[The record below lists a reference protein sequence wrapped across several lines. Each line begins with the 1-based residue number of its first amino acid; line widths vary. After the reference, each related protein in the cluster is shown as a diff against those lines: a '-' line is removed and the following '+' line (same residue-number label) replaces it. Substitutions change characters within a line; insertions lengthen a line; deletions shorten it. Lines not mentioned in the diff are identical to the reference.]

1 MSNYT
6 PKLYISWNQMSVF
19 ERSKDQYVKQYLL
32 GIKFQTNKYM
42 ERGLELADTLN
53 DKAKREEVES
63 ELGNDMAMVLLLLP
77 QYKET
82 EKEINVRWMNIPMF
96 GKLDGWN
103 EDTFTLGEVKSGK
116 KWTQKRANEHGQL
129 LFYASMI
136 YALYGK
142 IPNIKLHWA
151 ETQEDII
158 GQVIFTGKVETFDV
172 KYTLKD
178 ILRFYTRL
186 KKVYKG
192 ISELT
197 LKTFNI

>member
-1 MSNYT
+1 
-6 PKLYISWNQMSVF
+6 
-19 ERSKDQYVKQYLL
+19 
-32 GIKFQTNKYM
+32 M

-96 GKLDGWN
+96 GKLDGWD

-142 IPNIKLHWA
+142 IPNIKLH
-151 ETQEDII
+151 
-158 GQVIFTGKVETFDV
+158 
-172 KYTLKD
+172 
-178 ILRFYTRL
+178 
-186 KKVYKG
+186 
-192 ISELT
+192 
-197 LKTFNI
+197 

>member
-1 MSNYT
+1 
-6 PKLYISWNQMSVF
+6 MSVF

-96 GKLDGWN
+96 GKLDG
-103 EDTFTLGEVKSGK
+103 
-116 KWTQKRANEHGQL
+116 
-129 LFYASMI
+129 
-136 YALYGK
+136 
-142 IPNIKLHWA
+142 
-151 ETQEDII
+151 
-158 GQVIFTGKVETFDV
+158 
-172 KYTLKD
+172 
-178 ILRFYTRL
+178 
-186 KKVYKG
+186 
-192 ISELT
+192 
-197 LKTFNI
+197 